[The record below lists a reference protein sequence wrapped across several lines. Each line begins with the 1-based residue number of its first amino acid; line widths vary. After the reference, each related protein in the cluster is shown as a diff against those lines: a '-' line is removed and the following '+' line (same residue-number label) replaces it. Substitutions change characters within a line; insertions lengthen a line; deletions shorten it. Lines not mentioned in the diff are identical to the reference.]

1 MANIITIEPGKRGG
15 KPCILG
21 IIITVYDLLKYL
33 NDGINYEQN
42 LNAFS
47 DMTQHDMWNF
57 WIFY

>member
-1 MANIITIEPGKRGG
+1 MEPGKRGG